1 MAGKFSSAG
10 GLELWSGVEC
20 TVNRVRNDYFD
31 QLERSG
37 HSLRSSD
44 IDRLAELG
52 ITKIRYPLLW
62 ERLAPTS
69 LQSID
74 WSWSDDRMERIQRRN
89 LTPIVGLV
97 HHGSGPRYTNLLD
110 PLFPE
115 KLAAYAA
122 AVAGRYPWVNYYTPI
137 NEPLTTARFSCLY
150 GHWYPHATDP
160 RLFARAIANQT
171 RATVLAMRAIRKVNP
186 AARLIQTEDLGKTFS
201 TGTLNYQAEF
211 ENERRWLT
219 FDLLC
224 GRLLPDT
231 VMWDHFLW
239 LGIKEEDL
247 HWFHDNAEIPDT
259 LGINHYVTSE
269 RFLDHRISRY
279 PSTCVGGNGRHRYAD
294 VEAVRV
300 CSEGVTG
307 PKAIIREVWDRYQ
320 LPVAVTEAHLGC
332 TREEQLRWVNEVWTA
347 AKELKRENVNV
358 RGVTFWSAFGA
369 FDWSNL
375 LTRNENSY
383 ESGIF
388 DLRAPQPRPTALA
401 TMIKTLARDGE
412 FDHPVLDSP
421 GWWRRLERLCYPPVA
436 HKSERVPGSLSGNN
450 QMGQSRRPLLITGAT
465 GTLGQAFG
473 RICERRGLAYFLLSR
488 QEMDIA
494 EAGAVAQALDRL
506 QPWAIIN
513 AAGYVRVDDA
523 EREKDLCWR
532 ENVTGPANLARACAE
547 RGIPLVSFSSDLV
560 FDGRKGD
567 YYTESDD
574 VAPLNTYGRSKAEA
588 EDILMTV
595 CPSSLII
602 RTSAFFG
609 PWDNA
614 NFVNA
619 VLDSL
624 KRNVLFKAAANLTV
638 SPTYVPDLVDA
649 TLDLLID
656 DESGIWHVANSGAI
670 SWADFARMVAARAGY
685 SPALI
690 NARPSHALGLAALR
704 PSFSGL
710 TSERT
715 NTMRPLEDAVDSY
728 FANTSSAFVFDR
740 SHGYDASGYE

>member
-1 MAGKFSSAG
+1 MLGNLPSAK

-20 TVNRVRNDYFD
+20 TVNRVGNDYFD

-37 HSLRSSD
+37 HSLRLSD
-44 IDRLAELG
+44 IDRLADLG

-62 ERLAPTS
+62 ERLAPAS
-69 LQSID
+69 LHSID
-74 WSWSDDRMERIQRRN
+74 WSWSDERLERLQQRS

-110 PLFPE
+110 RAFPE
-115 KLAAYAA
+115 KLETYAS
-122 AVAGRYPWVNYYTPI
+122 AVATRYPWVNHYTPI

-160 RLFARAIANQT
+160 LLFARAVIAQS
-171 RATVLAMRAIRKVNP
+171 RATVLAMRAIRRANP
-186 AARLIQTEDLGKTFS
+186 DARLIQTEDIGKTFS
-201 TGTLNYQAEF
+201 TATLHYQAEF

-219 FDLLC
+219 YDLLC
-224 GRLLPDT
+224 GRLSPDT
-231 VMWDHFLW
+231 MMGDHFLW
-239 LGIKEEDL
+239 LGIAEDDL
-247 HWFHDNAEIPDT
+247 KWFQDNPETPDT

-279 PSTCVGGNGRHRYAD
+279 PVECVGGNGRHRYAD

-300 CSEGVTG
+300 CSEGVAG
-307 PKAIIREVWDRYQ
+307 PKAIIREVWNRYQ
-320 LPVAVTEAHLGC
+320 LPVAITEAHLGC
-332 TREEQLRWVNEVWTA
+332 SREEQLRWATEVWTA
-347 AKELKRENVNV
+347 AKDLKHDKVDV
-358 RGVTFWSAFGA
+358 RAVTFWSSFGA
-369 FDWSNL
+369 FDWCNL

-388 DLRAPQPRPTALA
+388 DIRAPQPRPTLLA
-401 TMIKTLARDGE
+401 TMIRSLASDGE

-436 HKSERVPGSLSGNN
+436 HKNERVPGSLSSNN
-450 QMGQSRRPLLITGAT
+450 EMGQACRPLLITGAT

-488 QEMDIA
+488 QGMDIA
-494 EAGAVAQALDRL
+494 AAESVEQVLDQL
-506 QPWAIIN
+506 QPWAVIN

-523 EREKDLCWR
+523 EREPDRCWR

-547 RGIPLVSFSSDLV
+547 RGISLVSFSSDLV
-560 FDGRKGD
+560 FDGRKGKL
-567 YYTESDD
+567 YTESDA

-595 CPSSLII
+595 CPKSLII

-609 PWDNA
+609 PWDRA
-614 NFVNA
+614 NFVNG
-619 VLDSL
+619 VLDTL
-624 KRNVLFKAAANLTV
+624 RRNVAFSAASNLTV

-656 DESGIWHVANSGAI
+656 NESGIWHVANSGAL
-670 SWADFARMVAARAGY
+670 SWADFARLIATRAGY

-690 NARPSHALGLAALR
+690 KGRPSHALGLAASR
-704 PSFSGL
+704 PLFSGI

-715 NTMRPLEDAVDSY
+715 NMMRPLPEAVESY
-728 FANTSSAFVFDR
+728 FANTLPGFVLDR